1 MKRSIL
7 SVLML
12 AMFSS
17 ATVSAY
23 SVLNVYPEVTAT
35 DVEEDPIVAA
45 LVSRSD
51 VEFTL
56 IKNDATYPWTVE
68 DGYIQNG
75 NGDINI
81 ENSTS
86 IIDFSFSINT
96 PSVFSFERQVTEYKH
111 DFVTMINGKDVFVD
125 NQSAA
130 GSWTKAKLC
139 LSPGDYVIR
148 WYDVKRTTSKGTYSK
163 IRNVELY
170 SADWLEI
177 DLATPGTLGVEVLY
191 KVDVLADV
199 EFLKVKGTINDA
211 DWTNI
216 KQMTNL
222 VGLDLSE
229 AQCSSVPNSLFDG
242 HGALSHVTLPEGLT
256 SIGEYAFRGTNIV
269 ELNIPSTVKTIGNYA
284 FSKTRLTQIGFP
296 QSSNLTTIGDYAFY
310 QSQFLREVVFPDALT
325 SLGEY
330 AFYECVRLSKLH
342 FSKNL
347 NNIQAYC
354 CYNCSALND
363 LLLPTKLRDIGEY
376 AFYQTRSLKKLQL
389 PEDLYKIRWY
399 AFAYCGV
406 DSVYLPVSM
415 SQLHA
420 YAFLS
425 CPNLAYVELPVWL
438 SDNTASSGYSSSYG
452 YDQNFKGC
460 NSLKTVVCKSATPPS
475 IKSDPF
481 ISCPSKTNITLKVP
495 AFAVANYKLD
505 TYWYQF
511 GNIEEIDT
519 ELDYWKIAGDL
530 SLTNSRR
537 MGGKPDL
544 DLYFGGKMTV
554 GGNAPME
561 TANFNWFVNESNPGC
576 LLNHTAD
583 FTAETLST
591 QYQVEANK
599 WYFLTPVFDVDLTQ
613 VKHSANASFVFRY
626 YDAENRALNGTGN
639 SWKDVSEG
647 VLKAGQGYIFQC
659 NAAGTVTLPAGT
671 TGVAQ
676 MFNTTDVSV
685 PLAVHDATASA
696 NKNWNY
702 VGNPYPTYYDVY
714 YMDFTAPV
722 TVWTGSTY
730 KAYSIVDDEF
740 VLRPMQA
747 FFVQKPDAVDKIIF
761 HKEGRQLNSS
771 VNRAS
776 YAKAQMPDSKNE
788 RFFFDLMIANEEGI
802 TDETRIVINEGA
814 SLEYEIRTDAS
825 KFLSMNGNVP
835 QICSSDIN
843 GTGYAI
849 NERPLGTG
857 IIPLAYSAGKD
868 GFYEIKA
875 SRADG
880 EILLHDILL
889 KKTVDLSTQSYTF
902 YSAYTPGMD
911 KTRFNIQMNVKRGET
926 GIEDTSLMAG
936 IAVESGKGAIE
947 IKGAADCAY
956 EIYTMDAKVVKNGE
970 TNGQTTTIKLP
981 VGSYLVKVATS
992 TYKAI
997 VY

>member
-96 PSVFSFERQVTEYKH
+96 PSVFSFERQVTQSSH

-125 NQSAA
+125 NKSTA

-148 WYDVKRTTSKGTYSK
+148 WYDVKHTTSKGTYSK

-747 FFVQKPDAVDKIIF
+747 FFVQKPDAVDNIIF
-761 HKEGRQLNSS
+761 HKEGRQLNST

-776 YAKAQMPDSKNE
+776 YAKAQNTDNLAE
-788 RFFFDLMIANEEGI
+788 RHFFDLKISSEDGLA
-802 TDETRIVINEGA
+802 DETRIVINENA
-814 SLEYEIRTDAS
+814 AKEYDLRIDAS
-825 KFLSMNGNVP
+825 KFLSMKKETP
-835 QICSSDIN
+835 QIFTSDAN
-843 GTGYAI
+843 GIGYAI
-849 NERPLGTG
+849 NERPLEYG
-857 IIPLAYSAGKD
+857 IVPLAYCVGKD
-868 GFYEIKA
+868 GFYEIQA
-875 SRADG
+875 LRTDG
-880 EILLHDILL
+880 EVLLYDNLL
-889 KKTVDLSTQSYTF
+889 KKTIDLSAQSYTF
-902 YSAYTPGMD
+902 YSASTPSVD
-911 KTRFNIQMNVKRGET
+911 NSRFSLQIKVNTEAT
-926 GIEDTSLMAG
+926 GLEYVSTAG
-936 IAVESGKGAIE
+936 TVSVESGNGMIE
-947 IKGAADCAY
+947 IKGATGGIY
-956 EIYTMDAKVVKNGE
+956 EIYTMDAKVVKNGVA
-970 TNGQTTTIKLP
+970 NGKTIVKLP
-981 VGSYLVKVATS
+981 AGSYLVKVLNN